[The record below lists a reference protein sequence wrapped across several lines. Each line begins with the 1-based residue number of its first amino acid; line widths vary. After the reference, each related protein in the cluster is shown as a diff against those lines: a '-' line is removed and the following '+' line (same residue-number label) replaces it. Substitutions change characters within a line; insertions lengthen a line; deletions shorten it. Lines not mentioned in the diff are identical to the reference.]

1 MFISKLFVKG
11 FIKKI
16 LLNFVRKYNK
26 NSKSEELA
34 HIFCRAKF
42 KNSFYPIEDFGKPR
56 YVNFEKVKLPV
67 PSNVE
72 EYLTIRFG
80 KNYMQIPDEKTKKL
94 YQAHAMKWDTKK
106 NYTEYVKE

>member
-1 MFISKLFVKG
+1 M
-11 FIKKI
+11 

-26 NSKSEELA
+26 ISKSEELA

-42 KNSFYPIEDFGKPR
+42 KNSFYPTECFGQQR

-67 PSNVE
+67 PNKVE

-80 KNYMQIPDEKTKKL
+80 KNYMQMPDEKTKAI
-94 YQAHAMKWDTKK
+94 YQSHSMKWDTKK
-106 NYTEYVKE
+106 NYTEYEHE